1 MDLWFIPA
9 TGLPMDGQPFSHVLA
24 RGWRRQIWRKIFLLH
39 RWTGLK
45 DSCLSPSAQRWN
57 EKCKHHYHFQKTAIT
72 SFFSGNVDQSR
83 ETSPRKDRWSF
94 QLFWQIISVPLLSAW
109 AAVVDVS
116 FIVSIFWHNLGTQS
130 VSALQ
135 LLTCNRSG
143 TITWSEVMTADEHD
157 VTAVTFWDA
166 NL

>member
-1 MDLWFIPA
+1 MDR
-9 TGLPMDGQPFSHVLA
+9 QPLSHVLA
-24 RGWRRQIWRKIFLLH
+24 QGWRRQIWRKIFLLC
-39 RWTGLK
+39 RWWGLK

-57 EKCKHHYHFQKTAIT
+57 GKCKHHYHFQKTAIT

-116 FIVSIFWHNLGTQS
+116 FIVWNFLTQVRNWECVCTAITDMQLIWNYHMIWS
-130 VSALQ
+130 DDSWQTWCDCSERSEMQTCSFLQ
-135 LLTCNRSG
+135 
-143 TITWSEVMTADEHD
+143 IT
-157 VTAVTFWDA
+157 TFPV
-166 NL
+166 